1 MSAVDRIRSV
11 IALLLVVTG
20 PGSVLFWF
28 PIHPLAAFWRR
39 VGAHWGYA
47 AGILVYIGSAAV
59 AASYHR
65 VLLAVDFGTS
75 AITAAAGIFLF
86 AAQLWVLRRWRRRLM
101 VKTLL
106 GVPELVPERHA
117 GALVT
122 EGVYARVRHPRY
134 VQIIV
139 GCAAYAL
146 ISNYLAAYAT
156 VAVIAI
162 VILVLIPIEER
173 ELAARFGA
181 EYEAYRQ
188 RVPALIPRVLRL
200 RGQSGEA
207 RPRS

>member
-1 MSAVDRIRSV
+1 MSTFDRIRYA

-47 AGILVYIGSAAV
+47 AGFFVYVASAAV
-59 AASYHR
+59 AASYRHM
-65 VLLAVDFGTS
+65 LLAVDFGTS
-75 AITAAAGIFLF
+75 AVTLAAGVVLF
-86 AAQLWVLRRWRRRLM
+86 VTQFWVLRRWRRRLM

-106 GVPELVPERHA
+106 GVPELAAVRHP
-117 GALVT
+117 GVLVT

-146 ISNYLAAYAT
+146 ICNYLAAYGAT
-156 VAVIAI
+156 ALVVIA
-162 VILVLIPIEER
+162 VLILIPLEER
-173 ELAARFGA
+173 ELAARFGP
-181 EYEAYRQ
+181 EYEAYRR
-188 RVPALIPRVLRL
+188 RVPALIPRVR
-200 RGQSGEA
+200 SGE
-207 RPRS
+207 